1 MASSSMVF
9 GVYAPQPETSAP
21 VLGRN
26 RLRAWM
32 PALAFTFLLAIESSP
47 YLGADHTSAPLQRVV
62 EALFGYDVCVHWEAI
77 HHLIRK
83 TGHFIGYGAFSLI
96 CFRALWI
103 TLRGATSRM
112 SCQLRAHGSA
122 LLLTFVVAAADEFHQ
137 SYLPNRTG
145 QFSDV
150 LLDTCGG
157 VALCLALFLMMQMV
171 DWIRN
176 VPSSRR
182 EWVAAAKV

>member
-9 GVYAPQPETSAP
+9 GGYAPQPTQPA
-21 VLGRN
+21 LGRN
-26 RLRAWM
+26 HLLAWM
-32 PALAFTFLLAIESSP
+32 PVLAFTLLLALESTP
-47 YLGADHTSAPLQRVV
+47 YLGSDHTSAPLRQVV
-62 EALFGYDVCVHWEAI
+62 EALFGYDVCVNWEVI
-77 HHLIRK
+77 HHAIRK
-83 TGHFIGYGAFSLI
+83 TGHFIGYGAFALL

-112 SCQLRAHGSA
+112 SCQLRAHGLA
-122 LLLTFVVAAADEFHQ
+122 LLLTFFAASADELHQ
-137 SYLPNRTG
+137 SFLPNRTG

-157 VALCLALFLMMQMV
+157 VALCLTLFLMMQIV

-176 VPSSRR
+176 VPSLRR